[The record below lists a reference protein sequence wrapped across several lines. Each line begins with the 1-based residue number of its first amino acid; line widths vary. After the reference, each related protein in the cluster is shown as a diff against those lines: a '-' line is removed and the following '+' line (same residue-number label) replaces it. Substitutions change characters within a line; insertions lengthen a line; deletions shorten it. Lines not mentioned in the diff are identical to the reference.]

1 MEIGMR
7 AITPGIE
14 NFSAPGVLKSVKY
27 PENIGRSLS
36 RHYTAVMTHTN
47 ELLQLALKIARQA
60 GDLLVDR
67 PASWDLTVKS
77 TAIDIAT
84 QMDHA
89 SEKLIVESIL
99 AARPDDGIIGEEGT
113 SRASKSGITWVI
125 DPVDGT
131 VNYFY
136 GLPGW
141 AVSIAAKDESGTL
154 VGVVHSPTVNSTW
167 HASKGGGAFLN
178 DVKIACND
186 PVELNRALLS
196 SGFAYDVKNRIEQ
209 LKIVNLLLPQI
220 RDLRRIGSAAA
231 DICHVATGLVDG
243 YFETGLYEWDLAAA
257 ELIAREAGATVTTRP
272 WHGLNLTVAAGPHLF
287 EALNAQIPE

>member
-1 MEIGMR
+1 MTEI
-7 AITPGIE
+7 
-14 NFSAPGVLKSVKY
+14 NQ
-27 PENIGRSLS
+27 
-36 RHYTAVMTHTN
+36 
-47 ELLQLALKIARQA
+47 LLQLALKIARDA
-60 GDLLVDR
+60 GNLLVDR

-84 QMDHA
+84 QMDLA

-99 AARPDDGIIGEEGT
+99 AARPDDGIIGEEGS
-113 SRASKSGITWVI
+113 SRPSKSGITWVI

-141 AVSIAAKDESGTL
+141 AISIAAKDENETL
-154 VGVVHSPTVNSTW
+154 VGVVHSPTVNATW

-178 DVKIACND
+178 GVKIGCND
-186 PVELNRALLS
+186 RVELNRALIS
-196 SGFAYDVKNRIEQ
+196 SGFAYDVRDRVAQ
-209 LKIVNLLLPQI
+209 LKIVNALLPQI

-243 YFETGLYEWDLAAA
+243 YFETGLHEWDLAAA
-257 ELIAREAGATVTTRP
+257 ELVAREAGAVVTTRA
-272 WHGLNLTVAAGPHLF
+272 WHGLNLTVAAGAHLF
-287 EALNAQIPE
+287 AALNAQIPE

>member
-1 MEIGMR
+1 
-7 AITPGIE
+7 
-14 NFSAPGVLKSVKY
+14 
-27 PENIGRSLS
+27 
-36 RHYTAVMTHTN
+36 MTDTQQ
-47 ELLQLALKIARQA
+47 LLELALKIARQA
-60 GDLLVDR
+60 GTLLMDR
-67 PASWDLTVKS
+67 PTTWDLTAKS

-84 QMDHA
+84 QMDIA

-99 AARPDDGIIGEEGT
+99 ATRPDDGIIGEEGT
-113 SRASKSGITWVI
+113 GRESKSGVTWVI

-141 AVSIAAKDESGTL
+141 AVSIAVKDAHGTL
-154 VGVVHSPTVNSTW
+154 VGVVHSPSVASTW

-178 DVKIACND
+178 NVKIACND
-186 PVELNRALLS
+186 PIELNRALLS

-209 LKIVNLLLPQI
+209 IKIVNALLPQI

-231 DICHVATGLVDG
+231 DICHVATGMVDG
-243 YFETGLYEWDLAAA
+243 YFETGLHEWDLAAA

-287 EALNAQIPE
+287 AALNSAIPE

>member
-1 MEIGMR
+1 
-7 AITPGIE
+7 
-14 NFSAPGVLKSVKY
+14 
-27 PENIGRSLS
+27 
-36 RHYTAVMTHTN
+36 MTDIKQ
-47 ELLQLALKIARQA
+47 LLELALKIAREA
-60 GDLLVDR
+60 GDLLVNR

-84 QMDHA
+84 QMDLA
-89 SEKLIVESIL
+89 SEKLIVKSIL
-99 AARPDDGIIGEEGT
+99 TARPDDGIIGEEGT
-113 SRASKSGITWVI
+113 SRPSKSGVTWVI

-141 AVSIAAKDESGTL
+141 AISIAAKDENGTL

-178 DVKIACND
+178 DVKIACNN
-186 PVELNRALLS
+186 PVELNRALIS
-196 SGFAYDVKNRIEQ
+196 SGFAYDVRDRVEQ
-209 LKIVNLLLPQI
+209 LKIVNALLPQI

-243 YFETGLYEWDLAAA
+243 YFETGLHEWDLAAA
-257 ELIAREAGATVTTRP
+257 ELVAREAGAVVTTRA
-272 WHGLNLTVAAGPHLF
+272 WHGLNLTVAAGAHLY
-287 EALNAQIPE
+287 EALNAHIPE

>member
-1 MEIGMR
+1 
-7 AITPGIE
+7 
-14 NFSAPGVLKSVKY
+14 
-27 PENIGRSLS
+27 
-36 RHYTAVMTHTN
+36 MTDSKQ
-47 ELLQLALKIARQA
+47 LLELALKIAREA
-60 GDLLVDR
+60 GELLVNR

-84 QMDHA
+84 QMDIA

-99 AARPDDGIIGEEGT
+99 AARPDDGIIGEEGA
-113 SRASKSGITWVI
+113 SRESKSGITWVI

-141 AVSIAAKDESGTL
+141 AVSIAAKDKDETL
-154 VGVVHSPTVNSTW
+154 VGVVHSPTVNATW

-196 SGFAYDVKNRIEQ
+196 SGFAYDVKDRFEQ
-209 LKIVNLLLPQI
+209 LKIVNALLPHI

-231 DICHVATGLVDG
+231 DICHVATGMVDG
-243 YFETGLYEWDLAAA
+243 YFETGLHEWDLAAA
-257 ELIAREAGATVTTRP
+257 ELIAREAGATVTTHS
-272 WHGLNLTVAAGPHLF
+272 WHGLNLTVAAGPYLF
-287 EALNAQIPE
+287 AALNAHIPE

>member
-1 MEIGMR
+1 
-7 AITPGIE
+7 
-14 NFSAPGVLKSVKY
+14 
-27 PENIGRSLS
+27 
-36 RHYTAVMTHTN
+36 MTDTQQ
-47 ELLQLALKIARQA
+47 LLDLALKIARQA
-60 GDLLVDR
+60 GDLLINR

-84 QMDHA
+84 QMDLA

-99 AARPDDGIIGEEGT
+99 AARPDDGIIGEEGA
-113 SRASKSGITWVI
+113 SRESKSGVTWVI

-141 AVSIAAKDESGTL
+141 AISIAAKDESGTL
-154 VGVVHSPTVNSTW
+154 VGVVHSPTVNATW

-178 DVKIACND
+178 NVEIACND
-186 PVELNRALLS
+186 PIELNRALIS
-196 SGFAYDVKNRIEQ
+196 SGFAYDVNNRIEQ
-209 LKIVNLLLPQI
+209 LKIVNALLPKI

-231 DICHVATGLVDG
+231 DICHVATGMVDG

-257 ELIAREAGATVTTRP
+257 ELIAREAGATVSTRP

-287 EALNAQIPE
+287 AALNPQIPELGTPFSPIYAQAILCGTIRSLHRQSVCLIEMTKGSEYEHS

>member
-1 MEIGMR
+1 M
-7 AITPGIE
+7 ADTQQ
-14 NFSAPGVLKSVKY
+14 
-27 PENIGRSLS
+27 
-36 RHYTAVMTHTN
+36 
-47 ELLQLALKIARQA
+47 LLDLALKISRQA
-60 GDLLVDR
+60 GELLVNR

-84 QMDHA
+84 QMDIA

-99 AARPDDGIIGEEGT
+99 AARPDDGILGEEGA
-113 SRASKSGITWVI
+113 SRESKSGVTWVI

-141 AVSIAAKDESGTL
+141 AISIAAKDENQTL
-154 VGVVHSPTVNSTW
+154 VGVVHSPTVNATW

-186 PVELNRALLS
+186 PVELNRALIS
-196 SGFAYDVKNRIEQ
+196 SGFAYDVKDRIEQ
-209 LKIVNLLLPQI
+209 VKIVNALLPQI

-231 DICHVATGLVDG
+231 DICHVATGMVDG
-243 YFETGLYEWDLAAA
+243 YFETGLHEWDLAAA
-257 ELIAREAGATVTTRP
+257 ALIASEAGARVATRP

-287 EALNAQIPE
+287 AALNAQIPE

>member
-1 MEIGMR
+1 M
-7 AITPGIE
+7 A
-14 NFSAPGVLKSVKY
+14 
-27 PENIGRSLS
+27 
-36 RHYTAVMTHTN
+36 TN
-47 ELLQLALKIARQA
+47 DDPSHLLNLALHIAKKA

-84 QMDHA
+84 QMDLA

-99 AARPDDGIIGEEGT
+99 SARPDDGIIGEEGT

-141 AVSIAAKDESGTL
+141 AISIAAKDENGTL

-178 DVKIACND
+178 DVQIACND
-186 PVELNRALLS
+186 PVELNRALIS
-196 SGFAYDVKNRIEQ
+196 TGFAYDVRDRVEQ
-209 LKIVNLLLPQI
+209 LTIVNALLPQI
-220 RDLRRIGSAAA
+220 RDMRRIGSAAA

-243 YFETGLYEWDLAAA
+243 YCETGLHEWDLAAA
-257 ELIAREAGATVTTRP
+257 ELIAREAGAIVTTRA
-272 WHGLNLTVAAGPHLF
+272 WHGLSLTVAAGPQLF
-287 EALNAQIPE
+287 QALNAQIPE

>member
-1 MEIGMR
+1 MMSNNE
-7 AITPGIE
+7 T
-14 NFSAPGVLKSVKY
+14 S
-27 PENIGRSLS
+27 
-36 RHYTAVMTHTN
+36 
-47 ELLQLALKIARQA
+47 ELLALALNVAKSA

-84 QMDHA
+84 QMDLA

-141 AVSIAAKDESGTL
+141 AVSIAAKDESGSL
-154 VGVVHSPTVNSTW
+154 VGVVHSPTVQSTW
-167 HASKGGGAFLN
+167 HARKGGGAFLN
-178 DVKIACND
+178 GVKIACNN
-186 PVELNRALLS
+186 PVELNRALFS
-196 SGFAYDVKNRIEQ
+196 TGFAYDVKDRIEQ
-209 LKIVNLLLPQI
+209 LKIVNVLIPQI

-243 YFETGLYEWDLAAA
+243 YFETGLHEWDLAAA
-257 ELIAREAGATVTTRP
+257 ELIAREAGAVVTTYP
-272 WHGLNLTVAAGPHLF
+272 WHGLSLTLAAGPHLY
-287 EALNAQIPE
+287 ETLKASIPE